1 MDTQTNAAISD
12 SDTTDFVRFDDL
24 VGRFFEREPRV
35 PTRAEFAARSDVG
48 KVRKNNEDHYLVV
61 RRYRGREV
69 LHTSLPGASLP
80 NNEDVAYTVAVADG
94 MGGREFGELAAF
106 LALRTGWALGGAE
119 VKWTVRVNT
128 VEAEEFRQKAEVF
141 YRLIHKALKQ
151 MASQN
156 PRMAGMGTTL
166 TLAYS
171 TGPELFVMHAGDSR
185 AYLLRGALLTRLTR
199 DHTMAQLLIDS
210 GMAEPGSEL
219 ANKTKRVLINCLG
232 ASELGVD
239 VDFIQHR
246 LEHDDRILL
255 CSDGL
260 TDMIDDDEI
269 GRLLLKNDDPNAAC
283 NALVEAAIA
292 AGGKDN
298 VTVVVGRYFVDP
310 EPDSPTGLTALLPT
324 MKESRPRDKRR
335 R

>member
-1 MDTQTNAAISD
+1 MDTQHETADAGKETS
-12 SDTTDFVRFDDL
+12 DFVSFDDL

-35 PTRAEFAARSDVG
+35 PMRAEFAARSDVG
-48 KVRKNNEDHYLVV
+48 RVRKNNEDHYLVV
-61 RRYRGREV
+61 RRYRTREI
-69 LHTSLPGASLP
+69 LLTSLPVESLP
-80 NNEDVAYTVAVADG
+80 NSEDAVYTVAVADG

-106 LALRTGWALGGAE
+106 LALRTGWALGSAE
-119 VKWTVRVNT
+119 VKWTVRINST
-128 VEAEEFRQKAEVF
+128 EAEEFRQKAEVF

-151 MASQN
+151 MAGQN

-171 TGPELFVMHAGDSR
+171 TGPELFILHAGDSR
-185 AYLLRGALLTRLTR
+185 AYLLRGTELTRLTR

-210 GMAEPGSEL
+210 GMAEPGSDL

-239 VDFIQHR
+239 VDFIQYR
-246 LEHDDRILL
+246 LEQGDRIML

-260 TDMIDDDEI
+260 TDMVDDASIARIMSDKCEPEAACEA
-269 GRLLLKNDDPNAAC
+269 LVNAA
-283 NALVEAAIA
+283 NQ

-298 VTVVVGRYFVDP
+298 ITVVVGRYSVDE
-310 EPDSPTGLTALLPT
+310 EPGSPSGLTALLPMIKDT
-324 MKESRPRDKRR
+324 KPRKPRR
-335 R
+335 